1 MDIKLSINGREVRVR
16 DGATVMD
23 AARQLGVYIPHFCY
37 HPKLSIAANCRMCM
51 VEVEKIPKP
60 APACAT
66 PAQDGMVV
74 RTDSPAAQDA
84 QRGVME
90 FLLINHPLDCP
101 ICDQGGECQLQD
113 LAVGYGAARSRYRE
127 EKRVVLEKNLGPLV
141 ATDMTRC
148 IHCTRCVRFGE
159 ELAGQMELGMVGR
172 GEHAEIMPFVESTV
186 DSEVSGNII
195 DICPVGALTSKP
207 FRFSARAWELQ
218 RKPGIAAHDSW
229 GSATTLHAKGAEVK
243 RVVPRENESVNECWL
258 SDRDR
263 FSCEGLLTSDRALQP
278 AARME
283 GGKTLTPATWPEAAD
298 FFAERLRRVIA
309 KHGANQVGFLAS
321 PRATCEELFLLAKM
335 ARELGC
341 ENIDSRPTVRDFSG
355 DDDSD
360 GAKLSGLG
368 TRIADIPN
376 LRHALLIGANPARE
390 LPLLAMRLRKMSR
403 KTRRRVVS
411 AVGALDLS
419 AQFKVTNSVV
429 VRPSQIAR
437 TLLEII
443 AATAE
448 FGGRENPVRNFRGE
462 VSESSRAIAKRIAE
476 AKGDGIVWLGASAL
490 AGDNRR
496 ALEKLAL
503 ALAKVGGARVGI
515 LTEAANTIGAQVVGA
530 VPVRSVRTKTGEG
543 ETKVDEGG
551 TDSDSV
557 ERGNRRNETVG
568 MNAGEMIAAKLK
580 AYVLFNCE
588 PADFAMRAELSDAL
602 REAEFVAALAT
613 HRGGVEH
620 SARVVLPVASFAE
633 TDGTF
638 VNIEGRAQSFA
649 AAVPPPGE
657 ARPGW
662 KTLRFLGDRMKLPGF
677 QFETLEEVRGMFS
690 LSDAG
695 GPGGLAQTPSP
706 TKSTTSSPEKPATPS
721 PAKPTPE
728 LKSGRES
735 ESGTES
741 VPESGRESESVP
753 ESDEFVSLDAN
764 DFVEGMKV
772 AQLTLISET
781 DGGSSPDAVS
791 DSPELTFDLAD
802 GPPIYRTD
810 MIVRRSEPLQKTRAG
825 READA
830 AFFHPDDLQ
839 ALGVVP
845 GGNVVLSN
853 NNGGAGGE
861 LELSAFA
868 DARLARGAVLA
879 WPGFGGATKWSAVAA
894 SAARAAAV

>member
-1 MDIKLSINGREVRVR
+1 M
-16 DGATVMD
+16 
-23 AARQLGVYIPHFCY
+23 
-37 HPKLSIAANCRMCM
+37 
-51 VEVEKIPKP
+51 
-60 APACAT
+60 
-66 PAQDGMVV
+66 
-74 RTDSPAAQDA
+74 
-84 QRGVME
+84 
-90 FLLINHPLDCP
+90 
-101 ICDQGGECQLQD
+101 
-113 LAVGYGAARSRYRE
+113 
-127 EKRVVLEKNLGPLV
+127 
-141 ATDMTRC
+141 
-148 IHCTRCVRFGE
+148 
-159 ELAGQMELGMVGR
+159 
-172 GEHAEIMPFVESTV
+172 
-186 DSEVSGNII
+186 
-195 DICPVGALTSKP
+195 
-207 FRFSARAWELQ
+207 
-218 RKPGIAAHDSW
+218 
-229 GSATTLHAKGAEVK
+229 
-243 RVVPRENESVNECWL
+243 
-258 SDRDR
+258 
-263 FSCEGLLTSDRALQP
+263 
-278 AARME
+278 
-283 GGKTLTPATWPEAAD
+283 
-298 FFAERLRRVIA
+298 
-309 KHGANQVGFLAS
+309 
-321 PRATCEELFLLAKM
+321 
-335 ARELGC
+335 
-341 ENIDSRPTVRDFSG
+341 
-355 DDDSD
+355 
-360 GAKLSGLG
+360 
-368 TRIADIPN
+368 
-376 LRHALLIGANPARE
+376 
-390 LPLLAMRLRKMSR
+390 
-403 KTRRRVVS
+403 
-411 AVGALDLS
+411 
-419 AQFKVTNSVV
+419 
-429 VRPSQIAR
+429 
-437 TLLEII
+437 
-443 AATAE
+443 
-448 FGGRENPVRNFRGE
+448 
-462 VSESSRAIAKRIAE
+462 
-476 AKGDGIVWLGASAL
+476 
-490 AGDNRR
+490 
-496 ALEKLAL
+496 
-503 ALAKVGGARVGI
+503 
-515 LTEAANTIGAQVVGA
+515 
-530 VPVRSVRTKTGEG
+530 
-543 ETKVDEGG
+543 TKVDEGG

-695 GPGGLAQTPSP
+695 GPGGLVQTPSP
-706 TKSTTSSPEKPATPS
+706 TKSTTSSPMKSTTLSPAKPATPS
-721 PAKPTPE
+721 PAKP
-728 LKSGRES
+728 
-735 ESGTES
+735 
-741 VPESGRESESVP
+741 ESVP
-753 ESDEFVSLDAN
+753 ESDESVSLDAN

-802 GPPIYRTD
+802 GPPIYRMD

-861 LELSAFA
+861 LELSAFV